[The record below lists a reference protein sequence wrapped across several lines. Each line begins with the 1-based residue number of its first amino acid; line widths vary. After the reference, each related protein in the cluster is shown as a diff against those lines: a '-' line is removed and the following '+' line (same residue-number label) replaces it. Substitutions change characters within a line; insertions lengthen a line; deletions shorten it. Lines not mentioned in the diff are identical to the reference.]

1 MTAQIAFLY
10 IFCILPSV
18 RPEVLSSYTNIHDD
32 NVTEAIMRKAFAN
45 SFCRMLGVCIDEGY
59 QASDPPIASGANVY
73 FDFNDLE
80 ILQVKEN
87 ENIIQIGL
95 QIKNGWEDHRI
106 KIIPSFAEFIDT
118 MGFKGIN
125 IPSVWA
131 ENGYEGIW
139 APKGVIFAFENI
151 TRFELTAEPFSHLIF
166 TTGNYLKGIVEMVTD
181 PNITIV
187 VLMNDFRMTVPCEFD
202 LEMFPFD
209 THYCKFRVSN
219 KDSRE
224 LKPFFFPW
232 LSNNAYTPFSKYGFT
247 FTINRE
253 EGIDEK
259 GHSYV
264 GLKFALMRN
273 ISPFVFQYHLPSA
286 AIVFVSQLSFIIPSS
301 AIPGR
306 VGLLATLFLTLIN
319 LFINQMVRVI
329 QFQQYPLYIHIYI
342 SAV

>member
-1 MTAQIAFLY
+1 MTTRIAFLY
-10 IFCILPSV
+10 IFCILRPV
-18 RPEVLSSYTNIHDD
+18 TPEVLSSYINIHDD
-32 NVTEAIMRKAFAN
+32 NVTEAIMRKTFAN
-45 SFCRMLGVCIDEGY
+45 TFCRMLGVCIDEGY

-73 FDFNDLE
+73 FDFNYPE

-87 ENIIQIGL
+87 ENIIEISL
-95 QIKNGWEDHRI
+95 QIQNGWEDHRI
-106 KIIPSFAEFIDT
+106 KIIPSFAEFLYT
-118 MGFKGIN
+118 VGLYGIN
-125 IPSVWA
+125 VPPVLA
-131 ENGYEGIW
+131 ENGVEGIW
-139 APKGVIFAFENI
+139 VPNAVIVAFENI
-151 TRFELTAEPFSHLIF
+151 TRFELTTEPFSHLIF
-166 TTGNYLKGIVEMVTD
+166 TRGNYLKGIVTDPNIITEMVTD

-187 VLMNDFRMTVPCEFD
+187 VLIWDFRITVPCDFD

-232 LSNNAYTPFSKYGFT
+232 LSNKTYTPFSKYGFT
-247 FTINRE
+247 FKINPE
-253 EGIDEK
+253 DGIDDK
-259 GHSYV
+259 GNSYV

-286 AIVFVSQLSFIIPSS
+286 SIVFVSQLSFIIPSS

-329 QFQQYPLYIHIYI
+329 
-342 SAV
+342 